1 VVVNVAA
8 IFEGPLMDMAAG
20 DIGVERLIGRKDGAI
35 GWMIFNNPERRNA
48 VSLDMWRA
56 IPEVLAA
63 FEADPEVRV
72 VVFVGAGDR
81 AFVSGADISQFE
93 AERNDASAEA
103 RYSGASAAANVA
115 MAGISKPT
123 IAMIRGY
130 CIGGGLALA
139 LTCDLRI
146 CTEDSRFAIPA
157 ARLGLG
163 YGFGGVKALIDV
175 VGPAIAKEILF
186 TARQFSA
193 EEALRIGLVNRVASR
208 DELEPLVR
216 EYAAMIGANAPLTVR
231 AAKIAAREAL
241 RDPEKRRLADVE
253 AAVAAC
259 FDSADFKE
267 GRTAFMEKRPP
278 AFRGA

>member
-1 VVVNVAA
+1 M
-8 IFEGPLMDMAAG
+8 EL
-20 DIGVERLIGRKDGAI
+20 GVEKLVGRKDGAI

-72 VVFVGAGDR
+72 IVFTGAGER

-93 AERNDASAEA
+93 AERSDAAAEA
-103 RYSGASAAANVA
+103 RYSSASAAANAA
-115 MAGISKPT
+115 MAGLSKPS

-130 CIGGGLALA
+130 CIGGGLAVA
-139 LTCDLRI
+139 LTCDLRV
-146 CTEDSRFAIPA
+146 CSEESRFAIPA

-175 VGPAIAKEILF
+175 VGPSIAKEILF

-193 EEALRIGLVNRVASR
+193 EEALRVGLVNRVAPAT
-208 DELEPLVR
+208 DLERLVR
-216 EYAAMIGANAPLTVR
+216 DYAAMIGANAPLTLR
-231 AAKIAAREAL
+231 AAKLAAREAL
-241 RDPEKRRLADVE
+241 RDPEKRRLAEVE

-267 GRTAFMEKRPP
+267 GRTSFMEKRAP
-278 AFRGA
+278 AFRGV

>member
-1 VVVNVAA
+1 ME
-8 IFEGPLMDMAAG
+8 F
-20 DIGVERLIGRKDGAI
+20 GVEKLVGRKDGQV

-48 VSLDMWRA
+48 VSLEMWRA
-56 IPEVLAA
+56 IPDVLAA

-72 VVFVGAGDR
+72 IVFTGAGER

-93 AERNDASAEA
+93 AERNDAAAEA
-103 RYSGASAAANVA
+103 RYSSASAAANAA
-115 MAGISKPT
+115 MAGLSKPS

-130 CIGGGLALA
+130 CIGGGLAVA

-146 CTEDSRFAIPA
+146 CTEESRFAIPA

-175 VGPAIAKEILF
+175 VGPSIAKEILF

-193 EEALRIGLVNRVASR
+193 EEALRVGLVNRVAPAA
-208 DELEPLVR
+208 ELEGLVR
-216 EYAAMIGANAPLTVR
+216 DYAAMIGANAPLTLR
-231 AAKIAAREAL
+231 AAKLAAREAL
-241 RDPEKRRLADVE
+241 RDPDKRRLAEVE

-278 AFRGA
+278 RFRGV

>member
-1 VVVNVAA
+1 
-8 IFEGPLMDMAAG
+8 M
-20 DIGVERLIGRKDGAI
+20 DIGVEKLIGRKDGAI

-56 IPEVLAA
+56 IPDVLAA
-63 FEADPEVRV
+63 FEADPEIRV
-72 VVFVGAGDR
+72 VVFTGAGER

-93 AERNDASAEA
+93 AERSDSTAEA

-115 MAGISKPT
+115 MAGLSKPS

-130 CIGGGLALA
+130 CIGGGLAVA
-139 LTCDLRI
+139 LTCDMRI
-146 CTEDSRFAIPA
+146 CTEESRFAIPA

-175 VGPAIAKEILF
+175 VGPSIAKEILF

-193 EEALRIGLVNRVASR
+193 EEALRVGLVNRVAPAA
-208 DELEPLVR
+208 ELETLVR
-216 EYAAMIGANAPLTVR
+216 EYAAMIGANAPLTIR
-231 AAKIAAREAL
+231 AAKMTVREAL
-241 RDPEKRRLADVE
+241 RDAGNRRMAEVE

-278 AFRGA
+278 RFRGV

>member
-1 VVVNVAA
+1 
-8 IFEGPLMDMAAG
+8 MDL
-20 DIGVERLIGRKDGAI
+20 GVEKLIGRKEGQI

-48 VSLDMWRA
+48 VSLEMWRA
-56 IPEVLAA
+56 IPDVLAA

-72 VVFVGAGDR
+72 VVFTGAGER

-93 AERNDASAEA
+93 AERSDASAEA
-103 RYSGASAAANVA
+103 RYSGASAAANAA
-115 MAGISKPT
+115 MAGLSKPS

-130 CIGGGLALA
+130 CIGGGLAVA

-146 CTEDSRFAIPA
+146 CEEGSRFAIPA

-175 VGPAIAKEILF
+175 VGPSIAKEILF
-186 TARQFSA
+186 TARQLTA
-193 EEALRIGLVNRVASR
+193 DEALRVGLVNRVTPVA
-208 DELEPLVR
+208 ELEPTVR
-216 EYAAMIGANAPLTVR
+216 DYAAMIGANAPLTLK
-231 AAKIAAREAL
+231 AAKLAACEAV
-241 RDPEKRRLADVE
+241 RDPDKRRLAEVE

-267 GRTAFMEKRPP
+267 GRSAFMEKRTPQ
-278 AFRGA
+278 FRGA

>member
-1 VVVNVAA
+1 
-8 IFEGPLMDMAAG
+8 MDL
-20 DIGVERLIGRKDGAI
+20 GVEKLIGRKEGAV

-48 VSLDMWRA
+48 VSLEMWRA
-56 IPEVLAA
+56 IPEVIAA

-72 VVFVGAGDR
+72 VVFTGAGER

-93 AERNDASAEA
+93 AERNDAAAEA
-103 RYSGASAAANVA
+103 RYSGASAAANAA
-115 MAGISKPT
+115 MAGLSKPS

-130 CIGGGLALA
+130 CIGGGLAVA

-146 CTEDSRFAIPA
+146 CEEGSRFAIPA

-175 VGPAIAKEILF
+175 VGPSVAKEILF
-186 TARQFSA
+186 TARQLTA
-193 EEALRIGLVNRVASR
+193 DEALRAGLVNRVTPAA
-208 DELEPLVR
+208 ELEQVVR
-216 EYAAMIGANAPLTVR
+216 DYAAMIGANAPLTLK
-231 AAKIAAREAL
+231 AAKLAAREAV
-241 RDPEKRRLADVE
+241 RDPEKRRLAEVE

-267 GRTAFMEKRPP
+267 GRSAFMEKRTPQ
-278 AFRGA
+278 FRGA

>member
-1 VVVNVAA
+1 
-8 IFEGPLMDMAAG
+8 MDL
-20 DIGVERLIGRKDGAI
+20 GVEKLIGRKEGPI

-56 IPEVLAA
+56 IPDVLAA

-72 VVFVGAGDR
+72 VVFTGAGDR

-93 AERNDASAEA
+93 AERSDATAEA
-103 RYSGASAAANVA
+103 RYSKASAAANAA
-115 MAGISKPT
+115 MAGLSKPS

-130 CIGGGLALA
+130 CIGGGLAVA

-146 CTEDSRFAIPA
+146 CTEESRFAIPA

-163 YGFGGVKALIDV
+163 YGFAGVKALIDV
-175 VGPAIAKEILF
+175 VGPSIAKEILF

-193 EEALRIGLVNRVASR
+193 EEALRVGLVNRVAPAG
-208 DELEPLVR
+208 ELEGLVR
-216 EYAAMIGANAPLTVR
+216 DYAAMIGANAPLTLR
-231 AAKIAAREAL
+231 AAKLAAREAL
-241 RDPEKRRLADVE
+241 RDPEHRRLADVE

-267 GRTAFMEKRPP
+267 GRTAFMEKRAPQ
-278 AFRGA
+278 FRGA

>member
-1 VVVNVAA
+1 MQ
-8 IFEGPLMDMAAG
+8 L
-20 DIGVERLIGRKDGAI
+20 GVEKLIGRKDGPI

-56 IPEVLAA
+56 IPDVLAA
-63 FEADPEVRV
+63 FETDPEVRV
-72 VVFVGAGDR
+72 IVFTGAGER

-93 AERNDASAEA
+93 AERNDAAAEA
-103 RYSGASAAANVA
+103 RYSSASAAANVA
-115 MAGISKPT
+115 MAGLSKPS

-130 CIGGGLALA
+130 CIGGGLAVA

-146 CTEDSRFAIPA
+146 CTEESRFAIPA

-175 VGPAIAKEILF
+175 VGPSIAKEILF

-193 EEALRIGLVNRVASR
+193 EEALRVGLVNRVAPAA
-208 DELEPLVR
+208 ELEGLVR
-216 EYAAMIGANAPLTVR
+216 DYAAMIGANAPLTLR
-231 AAKIAAREAL
+231 AAKLAAREAL
-241 RDPEKRRLADVE
+241 RDPDKRRLGEVE

-267 GRTAFMEKRPP
+267 GRTAFMEKRTPE
-278 AFRGA
+278 FRGE

>member
-1 VVVNVAA
+1 MDQVV
-8 IFEGPLMDMAAG
+8 G
-20 DIGVERLIGRKDGAI
+20 DLGVEKLIGRKEGPI

-48 VSLDMWRA
+48 VSLDMWAA
-56 IPEVLAA
+56 IPDVLAA

-72 VVFVGAGDR
+72 VIFTGAGEK

-93 AERNDASAEA
+93 AERSDSTAEA
-103 RYSGASAAANVA
+103 RYSGASAKANLA
-115 MAGISKPT
+115 MASISKPT

-130 CIGGGLALA
+130 CIGGGLAVA
-139 LTCDLRI
+139 LTCDMRI
-146 CTEDSRFAIPA
+146 CETGSRFAIPA

-163 YGFGGVKALIDV
+163 YGFAGIKTLIDL
-175 VGPAIAKEILF
+175 VGPAIAKEILI
-186 TARQFSA
+186 TARQFTA
-193 EEALRIGLVNRVASR
+193 EEALRVGLVNRVVATA
-208 DELEPLVR
+208 DLEPLVR

-231 AAKIAAREAL
+231 AAKMAAREAT
-241 RDPEKRRLADVE
+241 RDPDKRRMAEVE

-278 AFRGA
+278 VFRGA

>member
-1 VVVNVAA
+1 
-8 IFEGPLMDMAAG
+8 M
-20 DIGVERLIGRKDGAI
+20 DIGVEKLIGRKDGQI

-48 VSLDMWRA
+48 VSLEMWRA

-63 FEADPEVRV
+63 FEADAEVRV
-72 VVFVGAGDR
+72 VIFTGAGET

-93 AERNDASAEA
+93 AERADSAAEA
-103 RYSGASAAANVA
+103 RYSSASAAANAA

-130 CIGGGLALA
+130 CIGGGLAVA
-139 LTCDLRI
+139 LTCDLRL
-146 CTEDSRFAIPA
+146 CAEGARFAIPA

-175 VGPAIAKEILF
+175 AGPAIAKEILF

-193 EEALRIGLVNRVASR
+193 EEALRAGLVNRVAAAA
-208 DELEPLVR
+208 ELEPLTR
-216 EYAAMIGANAPLTVR
+216 DYARMIAANAPLTLR
-231 AAKIAAREAL
+231 ASKLAAREAL
-241 RDPEKRRLADVE
+241 RDPDKRRLADIE

-259 FDSADFKE
+259 FDSADFRE
-267 GRTAFMEKRPP
+267 GRQAFMEKRAPV
-278 AFRGA
+278 FRGE

>member
-1 VVVNVAA
+1 
-8 IFEGPLMDMAAG
+8 MDL
-20 DIGVERLIGRKDGAI
+20 GVEKLVGRKDGPI

-48 VSLDMWRA
+48 VSLEMWRA
-56 IPEVLAA
+56 IPDVLAA

-72 VVFVGAGDR
+72 VVFTGAGER

-93 AERNDASAEA
+93 AERNDAAAEA
-103 RYSGASAAANVA
+103 RYSQASAAANVA
-115 MAGISKPT
+115 MAGLSKPS
-123 IAMIRGY
+123 IAMIRGF
-130 CIGGGLALA
+130 CIGGGLAVA

-146 CTEDSRFAIPA
+146 CTEDARFAIPA

-175 VGPAIAKEILF
+175 VGPSLAKEILF
-186 TARQFSA
+186 TARQLSA
-193 EEALRIGLVNRVASR
+193 EEALRIGLVNRVAPAV
-208 DELEPLVR
+208 DLEGLVR
-216 EYAAMIGANAPLTVR
+216 DYAAMIGANAPLTVR
-231 AAKIAAREAL
+231 AAKLAVREAM

-267 GRTAFMEKRPP
+267 GRTAFMEKRAPV
-278 AFRGA
+278 FRGA

>member
-1 VVVNVAA
+1 
-8 IFEGPLMDMAAG
+8 MAL
-20 DIGVERLIGRKDGAI
+20 GVEKLVGRKDGAI

-72 VVFVGAGDR
+72 IVFTGAGER
-81 AFVSGADISQFE
+81 AFVAGADISQFE
-93 AERNDASAEA
+93 AERNDAAAEA
-103 RYSGASAAANVA
+103 RYSSASAAANVA
-115 MAGISKPT
+115 MAGLSKPS

-130 CIGGGLALA
+130 CIGGGLAVA

-146 CTEDSRFAIPA
+146 CSEESRFAIPA

-163 YGFGGVKALIDV
+163 YGFAGVKALIDV
-175 VGPAIAKEILF
+175 VGPSIAKEILF
-186 TARQFSA
+186 TARQFDA
-193 EEALRIGLVNRVASR
+193 EEALRVGLVNRVAPAA
-208 DELEPLVR
+208 ELEALVR
-216 EYAAMIGANAPLTVR
+216 EYAAMIGSNAPLTLR
-231 AAKIAAREAL
+231 AAKLAAREAL
-241 RDPEKRRLADVE
+241 RDPEKRRLAEVE

-267 GRTAFMEKRPP
+267 GRTAFMEKRTPK
-278 AFRGA
+278 FQGA

>member
-1 VVVNVAA
+1 
-8 IFEGPLMDMAAG
+8 MDL
-20 DIGVERLIGRKDGAI
+20 GVERLIGRKDGSI

-72 VVFVGAGDR
+72 VIFAGAGDR

-103 RYSGASAAANVA
+103 RYATATAAAHAA
-115 MAGISKPT
+115 MAAISKPT
-123 IAMIRGY
+123 IAMIKGY
-130 CIGGGLALA
+130 CIGGGLAVA
-139 LTCDLRI
+139 LSCDLRI
-146 CTEDSRFAIPA
+146 CTEESRFAIPA

-163 YGFGGVKALIDV
+163 YGFGGIKLLIDV

-193 EEALRIGLVNRVASR
+193 EEALRVGLVNRVATHEGLDSLAR
-208 DELEPLVR
+208 D
-216 EYAAMIGANAPLTVR
+216 YAAMIGAGAPLTLR
-231 AAKIAAREAL
+231 AAKIAVREAL
-241 RDPEKRRLADVE
+241 RDPDQRRLAEVD

-267 GRTAFMEKRPP
+267 GRTAFMEKRTPS
-278 AFRGA
+278 FRGA

>member
-1 VVVNVAA
+1 M
-8 IFEGPLMDMAAG
+8 EL
-20 DIGVERLIGRKDGAI
+20 GVEKLVGRKDGQV

-48 VSLDMWRA
+48 VSLEMWRA
-56 IPEVLAA
+56 IPDVLAA

-72 VVFVGAGDR
+72 IVFTGAGER
-81 AFVSGADISQFE
+81 AFVAGADISQFE
-93 AERNDASAEA
+93 AERNDAAAEA
-103 RYSGASAAANVA
+103 RYSSASAAANAA
-115 MAGISKPT
+115 MAGLSKPS

-130 CIGGGLALA
+130 CIGGGLAVA

-146 CTEDSRFAIPA
+146 CTEESRFAIPA

-175 VGPAIAKEILF
+175 VGPSIAKEILF

-193 EEALRIGLVNRVASR
+193 EEALRVGLVNRVAPAA
-208 DELEPLVR
+208 ELEALVR
-216 EYAAMIGANAPLTVR
+216 EYAAMIGANAPLTLR
-231 AAKIAAREAL
+231 AAKLAAREAV
-241 RDPEKRRLADVE
+241 RDPDKRRLSEVE

-267 GRTAFMEKRPP
+267 GRTAFMEKRAPQ
-278 AFRGA
+278 FRGQ

>member
-1 VVVNVAA
+1 
-8 IFEGPLMDMAAG
+8 MDL
-20 DIGVERLIGRKDGAI
+20 GVEKLVGRKDGAI

-48 VSLDMWRA
+48 VSLEMWRA

-72 VVFVGAGDR
+72 VVFTGAGDR

-93 AERNDASAEA
+93 AERSDASAEA
-103 RYSGASAAANVA
+103 RYSRASAAANAA
-115 MAGISKPT
+115 MAGLSKPS

-130 CIGGGLALA
+130 CIGGGLAVA

-146 CTEDSRFAIPA
+146 CTEESRFAIPA

-163 YGFGGVKALIDV
+163 YGFGGVKALIDI
-175 VGPAIAKEILF
+175 VGPSIAKEILF
-186 TARQFSA
+186 TARHFTA
-193 EEALRIGLVNRVASR
+193 EEALRIGLVNRVTPAA
-208 DELEPLVR
+208 ELEGLVR

-231 AAKIAAREAL
+231 AAKLAVREAL
-241 RDPEKRRLADVE
+241 RDPEKRRLSEVE

-259 FDSADFKE
+259 FDSFDFKE
-267 GRTAFMEKRPP
+267 GRTAFMEKRTPV
-278 AFRGA
+278 FRGA